1 MLVITK
7 KKENWLAVE
16 TRLNI
21 RAFGKTKTEAKIKLA
36 FFLSLAIEGA
46 QQGLRDLTR
55 ISRKQ
60 GEKRWKNQL
69 ESPKR

>member
-7 KKENWLAVE
+7 KKGKWLAVE
-16 TRLNI
+16 TRLKI

-46 QQGLRDLTR
+46 REGLRELSHAKKETR
-55 ISRKQ
+55 RK
-60 GEKRWKNQL
+60 KTWKKNL
-69 ESPKR
+69 V